1 MQCHQNS
8 DNDARE
14 KANRNEHIGNGVL
27 IFACKGKKYLVPKTV
42 RGIMSDAVSSE
53 DWPVGRFLLRIIA
66 DISWD

>member
-27 IFACKGKKYLVPKTV
+27 IFVEEGMTKRQTEVCQKHYSKETNYATL
-42 RGIMSDAVSSE
+42 
-53 DWPVGRFLLRIIA
+53 
-66 DISWD
+66 